1 MQEIHFSVTVDG
13 NCDWHRQ
20 SGGQRSCA
28 IVRHLFEP
36 KERLFL
42 IKFQIYQSQ
51 CFLELSLLSGRCSSC
66 EACRDHRNTV
76 NNEKETAT
84 LSIEVNRKI
93 RAEYDQGFRNLSNA
107 AQNLARQPAEE
118 LMNKG
123 LQYRQNWL
131 RTMTAHRQYQ
141 ETLRARNEPPEEI
154 LKGPGM
160 VWWIRK
166 GKPSLEEYR
175 AMGF

>member
-1 MQEIHFSVTVDG
+1 MAIGHDSVRDFT
-13 NCDWHRQ
+13 
-20 SGGQRSCA
+20 
-28 IVRHLFEP
+28 HLRGSFVGTP
-36 KERLFL
+36 QHTTYSTIDSKDHLVW
-42 IKFQIYQSQ
+42 QMW
-51 CFLELSLLSGRCSSC
+51 
-66 EACRDHRNTV
+66 DHRNTV

-154 LKGPGM
+154 LKGKGM

>member
-1 MQEIHFSVTVDG
+1 M
-13 NCDWHRQ
+13 W
-20 SGGQRSCA
+20 
-28 IVRHLFEP
+28 
-36 KERLFL
+36 
-42 IKFQIYQSQ
+42 
-51 CFLELSLLSGRCSSC
+51 
-66 EACRDHRNTV
+66 DHRNTV